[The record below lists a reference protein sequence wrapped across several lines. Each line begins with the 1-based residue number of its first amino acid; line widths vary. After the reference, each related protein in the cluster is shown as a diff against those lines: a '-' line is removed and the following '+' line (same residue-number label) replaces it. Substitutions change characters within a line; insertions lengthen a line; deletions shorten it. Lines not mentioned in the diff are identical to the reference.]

1 MISVQQFVSHLDLE
15 AQGAVLI
22 SKEAFLVFLRERY
35 QGLDENASQVRRDL
49 ESAARRHAS
58 GQRIQVDA
66 APDERAAAQAVIYAI
81 LRLSDRVRDRAAG
94 RDAVQIAPRPECKLA
109 GRANQQVADRINQA
123 ITGRARQTL
132 EANSSSLTTRFDPSL
147 KDDGAKALQ
156 RWRAGYN
163 GAGGWATA
171 DDLYPRSVFS
181 MSVTADGRETARLSF
196 RADQLEATIREL
208 RSHQGRSRR
217 HVAAIASALNS
228 GARVRCQATH
238 PQVEMIGK
246 LLLKTARQLAKR
258 SPKLN
263 VPACLDTLLEH
274 GQLEDGQLKI
284 DQRFT
289 PSIPMIEV
297 IPEVAE
303 TGQTI
308 HFDASRRKT
317 SYGWLSIDGEVLERV
332 RHWACETPE
341 AITDPR
347 TDPIRGGTVRRIAK
361 PQGSRLLAPHETQV
375 IRWNGRERLCGL
387 GTRTGELWLCGTAD
401 PEVMWPIALRWVR
414 THRW

>member
-1 MISVQQFVSHLDLE
+1 MISVQQFVSDLDLE

-22 SKEAFLVFLRERY
+22 SKEAFLDFLRERY
-35 QGLDENASQVRRDL
+35 RGLDENASQVRRDL
-49 ESAARRHAS
+49 ESAARKHAS

-94 RDAVQIAPRPECKLA
+94 HDAIRVAPRPERKLA
-109 GRANQQVADRINQA
+109 ARANQQVADRINQA

-147 KDDGAKALQ
+147 KDDGAKALK
-156 RWRAGYN
+156 RWKAGYN
-163 GAGGWATA
+163 GAGGWATT
-171 DDLYPRSVFS
+171 DDLYPRSVLTVS
-181 MSVTADGRETARLSF
+181 LTADGRETARLSI

-208 RSHQGRSRR
+208 HRNQGRSRR

-228 GARVRCQATH
+228 GAAVTCQAMH
-238 PQVEMIGK
+238 PKVEVIGK
-246 LLLKTARQLAKR
+246 LLLREARRLAKR
-258 SPKLN
+258 LPKLN
-263 VPACLDTLLEH
+263 APPCLDVPLEH
-274 GQLEDGQLKI
+274 EQLEI
-284 DQRFT
+284 RQRFT

-297 IPEVAE
+297 VPEVAE

-308 HFDASRRKT
+308 HFEASRRET
-317 SYGWLSIDGEVLERV
+317 GYGWLSINGEVLERV
-332 RHWACETPE
+332 RHWASETPE
-341 AITDPR
+341 AIPDPR
-347 TDPIRGGTVRRIAK
+347 TDSIRGGTVRRVEK
-361 PQGSRLLAPHETQV
+361 PQGSRYLAAHETQV

-401 PEVMWPIALRWVR
+401 PEVMIPIASRWVR

>member
-1 MISVQQFVSHLDLE
+1 MISVQQFVSDLDLE

-22 SKEAFLVFLRERY
+22 SKEAFLAFLRERY
-35 QGLDENASQVRRDL
+35 RGLDEHASQVRRDL
-49 ESAARRHAS
+49 ESAARKHAS
-58 GQRIQVDA
+58 GQRIHVDA

-94 RDAVQIAPRPECKLA
+94 HDAVQIAPRPERKLA
-109 GRANQQVADRINQA
+109 TRANQQVADRINRA

-132 EANSSSLTTRFDPSL
+132 EANSSSLKTRFDPSL
-147 KDDGAKALQ
+147 KDDGAKALK
-156 RWRAGYN
+156 RWKAGYN

-171 DDLYPRSVFS
+171 DDLYPRSVFTVN
-181 MSVTADGRETARLSF
+181 VTADGQETARLNI
-196 RADQLEATIREL
+196 RADQLEATLREL

-217 HVAAIASALNS
+217 HVAAIASAMNS
-228 GARVRCQATH
+228 GAMVTCQAMH
-238 PQVEMIGK
+238 PQVEVISK
-246 LLLKTARQLAKR
+246 LLLRAAQQLAKR
-258 SPKLN
+258 LPTLN
-263 VPACLDTLLEH
+263 APPCLDAPREPN
-274 GQLEDGQLKI
+274 QK
-284 DQRFT
+284 FT

-308 HFDASRRKT
+308 HFEASRRET
-317 SYGWLSIDGEVLERV
+317 GYGWLTINGEVLERV
-332 RHWACETPE
+332 RHWASETPE
-341 AITDPR
+341 AIPDPR
-347 TDPIRGGTVRRIAK
+347 TDSIRGGTVRRVEK
-361 PQGSRLLAPHETQV
+361 PQGSRFLAPHETQV

-401 PEVMWPIALRWVR
+401 PEVMIPIALRWVR

>member
-22 SKEAFLVFLRERY
+22 SKEAFLAFLRERY
-35 QGLDENASQVRRDL
+35 RGLDENASQVRRDL
-49 ESAARRHAS
+49 ESAAHLHAS

-94 RDAVQIAPRPECKLA
+94 RDAVQIAPRPERKLA
-109 GRANQQVADRINQA
+109 TRANQRVADRINQA

-132 EANSSSLTTRFDPSL
+132 EASSSLTTRFDPSL
-147 KDDGAKALQ
+147 KDDGAQALK

-171 DDLYPRSVFS
+171 HDLYPRSFLTVN
-181 MSVTADGRETARLSF
+181 VTADGRETARLNI

-208 RSHQGRSRR
+208 RSNQGRSRR
-217 HVAAIASALNS
+217 HVAAVATALNS
-228 GARVRCQATH
+228 GAEVRIQAMH
-238 PQVEMIGK
+238 PKVEVIGK
-246 LLLKTARQLAKR
+246 LLLREARQLAKR
-258 SPKLN
+258 LPKLN
-263 VPACLDTLLEH
+263 APPCLDTLLEPN
-274 GQLEDGQLKI
+274 QK
-284 DQRFT
+284 FT

-308 HFDASRRKT
+308 HFDASRRET
-317 SYGWLSIDGEVLERV
+317 GYGWLSINGEVLERV
-332 RHWACETPE
+332 RHWASETPE
-341 AITDPR
+341 AIPDPR
-347 TDPIRGGTVRRIAK
+347 TDSIRGGTVRRVEK
-361 PQGSRLLAPHETQV
+361 PQGSRHLAPHETQV

-401 PEVMWPIALRWVR
+401 SEVMITIASKWVR

>member
-22 SKEAFLVFLRERY
+22 SKEAFLAFLRERY
-35 QGLDENASQVRRDL
+35 RGLDENASQVRRDL
-49 ESAARRHAS
+49 ESAAKKHAS

-94 RDAVQIAPRPECKLA
+94 HDAIRVTPRPERKLA
-109 GRANQQVADRINQA
+109 SRANQQVADRINQA
-123 ITGRARQTL
+123 ITTRARQTL
-132 EANSSSLTTRFDPSL
+132 EANSSSLKTRFDPSL
-147 KDDGAKALQ
+147 KDDRAKALK

-171 DDLYPRSVFS
+171 DDLYPRSILTVN
-181 MSVTADGRETARLSF
+181 VTADGRETARLSI
-196 RADQLEATIREL
+196 RADQLEATLREL

-228 GARVRCQATH
+228 GAEVKTQAMH
-238 PQVEMIGK
+238 PKVEVIGR
-246 LLLKTARQLAKR
+246 LLLRVARQLAKR
-258 SPKLN
+258 LPKLN
-263 VPACLDTLLEH
+263 APPCLDALLE
-274 GQLEDGQLKI
+274 QS
-284 DQRFT
+284 QRFT
-289 PSIPMIEV
+289 PTIPMIEV
-297 IPEVAE
+297 VPEVAE

-308 HFDASRRKT
+308 HFEASRRET
-317 SYGWLSIDGEVLERV
+317 GYGWLSINGEVLERV
-332 RHWACETPE
+332 RHWASETPE
-341 AITDPR
+341 AIPDPR
-347 TDPIRGGTVRRIAK
+347 TDPIRGGTVRRVEK
-361 PQGSRLLAPHETQV
+361 PQGSRHLAPHETQV

-401 PEVMWPIALRWVR
+401 PEVMIPIALRWVR

>member
-22 SKEAFLVFLRERY
+22 SKEAFLAFLRERY
-35 QGLDENASQVRRDL
+35 RGLDENASQVRRDL

-94 RDAVQIAPRPECKLA
+94 RDAVQIAPRPERKLA
-109 GRANQQVADRINQA
+109 SRANQQVAERINQA
-123 ITGRARQTL
+123 ITSRARQTL
-132 EANSSSLTTRFDPSL
+132 EQASSLTTRFDPSL
-147 KDDGAKALQ
+147 KDDGAKAPK

-171 DDLYPRSVFS
+171 NDLYPRSVLS
-181 MSVTADGRETARLSF
+181 LSVTADGRETARLSL

-228 GARVRCQATH
+228 GTKVTCQATH

-246 LLLKTARQLAKR
+246 LLLKTAQQLAKR
-258 SPKLN
+258 LPKLN
-263 VPACLDTLLEH
+263 TPACLDTLLEH
-274 GQLEDGQLKI
+274 GQLEI

-308 HFDASRRKT
+308 HFDASRRET
-317 SYGWLSIDGEVLERV
+317 GYGWLSIDGEVLERV

-341 AITDPR
+341 AIPDPR
-347 TDPIRGGTVRRIAK
+347 TDPIRGGTVRRIEK
-361 PQGSRLLAPHETQV
+361 PRGSRFLAPHETQV

-387 GTRTGELWLCGTAD
+387 GTRMGELWLCGTAD
-401 PEVMWPIALRWVR
+401 PEVMWPIASRWVR